1 LSPIIEP
8 ARPRSAKPS
17 VVLTKIGAE
26 PAPLEL
32 KVRLPGELAETFKD
46 YQRAYLARHGEAV
59 EGGALAARIIAAFIE
74 ADRGF
79 ATWRKANPEGGG

>member
-1 LSPIIEP
+1 
-8 ARPRSAKPS
+8 
-17 VVLTKIGAE
+17 
-26 PAPLEL
+26 
-32 KVRLPGELAETFKD
+32 
-46 YQRAYLARHGEAV
+46 V